1 MENKSNKI
9 EKIKKMFT
17 IIKKE
22 RSLNN
27 SLNYALDKVSIALKL
42 KRESAKNFYY
52 KSLKFLEENK
62 SLAKNNNID
71 FIEFRKN
78 NFEKFNEEE
87 KKNLVE
93 FIDSNLTKGISIR
106 QSCLELAGN
115 DAKLMLRYQNKYRNI
130 KKLKSKKE
138 KGKMNVI
145 NISKAKDKL
154 SKKVSDSEI
163 NALFMGLVRIVKR
176 AAIESANTELKTE
189 CEIANQNF
197 RQTIIDLNKKEEE
210 LKKLHQKN
218 FELNEKIENQQKQ
231 ICLLLDKLSKR
242 KINNLEKRSEDKYAK
257 LKNFDKN
264 SKKNNI
270 L

>member
-1 MENKSNKI
+1 MEIKNNKL
-9 EKIKKMFT
+9 EKIKKMFM
-17 IIKKE
+17 IINQE
-22 RSLNN
+22 RSLNK
-27 SLNYALDKVSIALKL
+27 SLNFALDKVSSELNLK
-42 KRESAKNFYY
+42 KESAKNFYY
-52 KSLKFLEENK
+52 KSLKFLEDNK
-62 SLAKNNNID
+62 TFAKENNID
-71 FIEFRKN
+71 FIIFKKN
-78 NFEKFNEEE
+78 NFEKFDEAE
-87 KKNLVE
+87 KQNLVD
-93 FIDSNLTKGISIR
+93 FIDNNLLKGISIR

-130 KKLKSKKE
+130 KKLNSKKGKE
-138 KGKMNVI
+138 KMNVI

-154 SKKVSDSEI
+154 NKKVSDSEI
-163 NALFMGLVRIVKR
+163 NALFMGLVRIVKK
-176 AAIESANTELKTE
+176 AAIDNANLELRTE

-210 LKKLHQKN
+210 LKKMHQKN
-218 FELNEKIENQQKQ
+218 CELNEKVENQQRQ